1 MPAKDPGQLAD
12 PRCDSHV
19 HTRFCGHATGS
30 MEEYVQAAIDRGLRK
45 IVFLEHLEEGIVT
58 RAKTWLA
65 EEDFNRY
72 FAEGDRLREVYGAQL
87 EIGLGV
93 ECGFNEDHG
102 EALLARLDRR
112 QWDRIGISCHFVK
125 LPGVAEHL
133 NMFSKK
139 TENIDLARRFGPE
152 RILDRYFA
160 LLHQAIRQ
168 LPGTVV
174 CHLDAALRRLPEIA
188 LSDRHY
194 PMIDE
199 LLRTVQEKGMAL
211 ELNTS
216 GLDMRG
222 EPFPNRRILSMA
234 LARGI
239 PLVLGSDA
247 HKPAEVGRHFDEMA
261 DFIPSLL

>member
-1 MPAKDPGQLAD
+1 
-12 PRCDSHV
+12 
-19 HTRFCGHATGS
+19 
-30 MEEYVQAAIDRGLRK
+30 MEEYVQAAISRGLRK

-58 RAKTWLA
+58 RARTWLA
-65 EEDFNRY
+65 EEDFDRY
-72 FAEGDRLREVYGAQL
+72 FAEGDRLRQVYGSQL

-93 ECGFNEDHG
+93 ECGYNEEHG
-102 EALLARLDRR
+102 QALLARLGRR
-112 QWDRIGISCHFVK
+112 QWDRIGISCHFIK

-133 NMFSKK
+133 NMFSKRA
-139 TENIDLARRFGPE
+139 ENIDLARRFGPDK
-152 RILDRYFA
+152 ILDRYFA
-160 LLHQAIRQ
+160 LLLQAIRQ

-188 LSDRHY
+188 LGDRHY

-222 EPFPNRRILSMA
+222 EPFPNKRILAMA

-239 PLVLGSDA
+239 PLELGSDA
-247 HKPAEVGRHFDEMA
+247 HAPAEVGRHFAEMA
-261 DFIPSLL
+261 GFIPAVSG